1 MSKSQ
6 RVMLFKLFHRAAA
19 VMRRAADD
27 DLRHELTEA
36 ALGRA
41 KSWTKLNNG
50 DVDRLKAHL
59 QVIIEPDN
67 FDARMAVNDPDAAE
81 RRRLII
87 GVERYL
93 PNHPGA
99 CFFEEYVEA
108 ISLNKF
114 DTRNWRTLPVE
125 RMRELH
131 LTISARA
138 STKKQGGLTGFA
150 PTF

>member
-1 MSKSQ
+1 MSKLQ

-36 ALGRA
+36 ALDCA

-50 DVDRLKAHL
+50 DVDRLKAYL

-87 GVERYL
+87 GVERHL

-108 ISLNKF
+108 ISAGKF
-114 DTRNWRTLPVE
+114 GTRQWRTLPIGQL
-125 RMRELH
+125 RELH

-138 STKKQGGLTGFA
+138 RARKRA
-150 PTF
+150 V